1 VQVLVEDEDARRNKA
16 AMLLELLLDTA
27 RPSLLEARRLRA
39 DTAASPLERLLR
51 LIRFDV
57 TLLASGESNVGSLY
71 LLPEVAGP
79 EFTEFHRIR
88 AELIEVYQALL
99 AETVAAGQAEI
110 ASVPRTTALL
120 FSIVEGVILRRADDP
135 TLPAATSKRQRSA
148 SSGRGVL
155 DASQTSVALN
165 EPPRARRGSWP
176 PTAPTPGHGPATPR
190 RRRQPGRRDG

>member
-135 TLPAATSKRQRSA
+135 TLPAEATADDIEEATVR
-148 SSGRGVL
+148 VL
-155 DASQTSVALN
+155 G
-165 EPPRARRGSWP
+165 ARRP
-176 PTAPTPGHGPATPR
+176 
-190 RRRQPGRRDG
+190 

>member
-1 VQVLVEDEDARRNKA
+1 MGQRIEDVDRAAVQDAVEDEESGASPVRAVGRPSRSGQPVQVLVEDEDARRNKA

-135 TLPAATSKRQRSA
+135 TLPAEATADDIEEATVR
-148 SSGRGVL
+148 VL
-155 DASQTSVALN
+155 G
-165 EPPRARRGSWP
+165 ARRP
-176 PTAPTPGHGPATPR
+176 
-190 RRRQPGRRDG
+190 